1 MVQLGNGTI
10 KLPANET
17 INQRVAKCRKLA
29 DLNQAEAAEKLGM
42 KTSSYSQM
50 ERKGKISAERLL
62 KLAQI
67 FNVHPNVLLYGD
79 AYMPF
84 PEETQQVSI
93 SKPVVADDNTLLASQ
108 PITEPVTVPENIV
121 SNSILTNTEENII
134 KIYRNLSKE
143 DRAEVK
149 AFILDKFKKR

>member
-42 KTSSYSQM
+42 KTSTYSQM

-67 FNVHPNVLLYGD
+67 LYGD

-84 PEETQQVSI
+84 PEETQQVSV

>member
-42 KTSSYSQM
+42 KTSTYSQM

-84 PEETQQVSI
+84 PEETQQVSV
-93 SKPVVADDNTLLASQ
+93 SKPVVADDNTLLA
-108 PITEPVTVPENIV
+108 
-121 SNSILTNTEENII
+121 ILTNTEENII